1 MVGLFL
7 ERNNLK
13 KHIPVKQN
21 TKTNHMN
28 KLLLAFIFLT
38 GFARTQTLIQFDYME
53 TWNWPG
59 IWGLTGGNPAI
70 TLTPNGG
77 ASTWATNAAVTPS
90 ESAVLYGAGNGS
102 SFIEQDWYVLPN
114 ITGLDATKQYQFRF
128 RLASYTF
135 TAPTAATR
143 GVDVADFVDVQVSVD
158 GGTTYISE
166 LRITG
171 NGNSRWDYAATGI
184 ITHVANGSFTNS
196 AAPTGDVYQAPAG
209 VNTTGPST
217 VMLDL
222 PLGIT
227 QVAVDILCRVNSN
240 GEEWWLD
247 NIELVEINSLPVDLV
262 SFTVTSTLTG
272 NLLMW
277 KTASEHASDY
287 FLIEGSITGEFT
299 EKSIIH
305 MISAAGNSTE
315 LITYSHID
323 NTFEPTINYY
333 QLTQVDVDGK
343 YKTYGPIAIDNT
355 MTGKLLIKTVNLL
368 GQEVDASTTGVLF
381 EIYTDGTSKKIIR

>member
-1 MVGLFL
+1 MKKLFL
-7 ERNNLK
+7 L
-13 KHIPVKQN
+13 VA
-21 TKTNHMN
+21 
-28 KLLLAFIFLT
+28 LAVSLT
-38 GFARTQTLIQFDYME
+38 AQTQTVIQFDYME

-59 IWGLTGGNPAI
+59 IWWSTGGNPAI
-70 TLTPNGG
+70 ALTSNGG
-77 ASTWATNAAVTPS
+77 ASTWATNAAVTPT

-128 RLASYTF
+128 RLASHTF

-143 GVDVADFVDVQVSVD
+143 GLDIADYVDVQVSVD
-158 GGTTYISE
+158 GGTTYVSE

-171 NGNSRWDYAATGI
+171 NSNSRWDYTATGI
-184 ITHVANGSFTNS
+184 ITHVADGSFTNS
-196 AAPTGDVYQAPAG
+196 AAPTGDVYRAPAG
-209 VNTTGPST
+209 INTTGPST

-222 PLGIT
+222 PLGVT

-262 SFTVTSTLTG
+262 SFTVTSTPAG
-272 NLLMW
+272 NLLVW
-277 KTASEHASDY
+277 KTASEHSSDY
-287 FLIEGSITGEFT
+287 FLLERSVTGEFT

-315 LITYSHID
+315 LLTYSRID
-323 NTFEPTINYY
+323 NTFEPTLNYY
-333 QLTQVDVDGK
+333 QLTQVDTDGK

-368 GQEVDASTTGVLF
+368 GQEVDASSTGILF
-381 EIYTDGTSKKIIR
+381 EIYADGTSKKIIR